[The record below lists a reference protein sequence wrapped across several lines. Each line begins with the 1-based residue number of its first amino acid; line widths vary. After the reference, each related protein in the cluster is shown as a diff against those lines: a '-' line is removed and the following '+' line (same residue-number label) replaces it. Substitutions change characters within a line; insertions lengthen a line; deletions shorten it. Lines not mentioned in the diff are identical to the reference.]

1 MQNPELLK
9 KPGLTLADR
18 IDRIKSKNS
27 FSLLFP
33 FIVLVFIVLLF
44 GVLTKMEF
52 YKMSV
57 IISIFNQSL
66 IVGTIAVGV
75 SFIYST
81 GDIDFSVGNVMGL
94 AATIGALSYQFTNN
108 MVVLIMVTIAV
119 GTLLMLFNCT
129 LSLIFN
135 VKSAM
140 VAIIAMILYGAITT
154 ELVGVDT
161 LKVDY
166 ILCRALES
174 DGFRYVS
181 FILYF
186 VIAVVI
192 FHYTAIGRKLRF
204 IGGNEECAKQSGISF
219 RKSKYIGFLIAG
231 IGVGLAGVFQI
242 ARSGSVTS
250 SVGSGMGMD
259 VMLATVLGGMSI
271 FGGAK
276 SNAYSGF
283 LGALTVS
290 ALNKG
295 LLMVGISAS
304 IIQGVRGLIFLLLVF
319 LNSERPSTLPSRQ
332 QF

>member
-108 MVVLIMVTIAV
+108 MVVLIMVTVAV

-166 ILCRALES
+166 NLCRSLES

>member
-52 YKMSV
+52 YKTSV

-108 MVVLIMVTIAV
+108 MVVLIMVTVAV

-166 ILCRALES
+166 NLCRSLES